1 MKHALAALA
10 AIGLAGCAST
20 ATSQPAEPA
29 PPAPPAPVQP
39 APPPAPP
46 APPAPP
52 PGPADQA
59 PVLPLNNAASYI
71 CDDGHLVTTD
81 RDQAAGILRVIRAG
95 ETYVLQEQVG
105 YTPPRFV
112 RNSTRVDLTEEK
124 ASITLGVTNRSPV
137 VASCARVPAAP
148 VAGTVWGTLTKLDRM
163 GLPPGTRAK
172 VLLVDGARM
181 DAPAVELGSTTLTT
195 TGNQVPLNFIL
206 SYDPARTAA
215 PASPLLQ
222 ARIETAKG
230 ELLYITDTANTI
242 PNEGAAPSPIELT
255 LVRASGK

>member
-1 MKHALAALA
+1 MKPAFKPALKPALSQIAATVLLLAATA
-10 AIGLAGCAST
+10 ACAQT
-20 ATSQPAEPA
+20 PPPAET
-29 PPAPPAPVQP
+29 PAPVT
-39 APPPAPP
+39 APPPTNIE
-46 APPAPP
+46 
-52 PGPADQA
+52 GQQ
-59 PVLPLNNAASYI
+59 PVLPLRAHQHFI
-71 CDDGHLVTTD
+71 CGDGQMVTLEH
-81 RDQAAGILRVIRAG
+81 DQPAGILRGVRGG
-95 ETYVLQEQVG
+95 ETFTLQEQVG

-112 RNSTRVDLTEEK
+112 TGSD
-124 ASITLGVTNRSPV
+124 SV
-137 VASCARVPAAP
+137 VLDGDIAKLRRGRAIAEQTCRRVPAEP